1 MANAT
6 PGNNTNAT
14 PSNNTNATL
23 GRNTGVT
30 QTSEN
35 LNESTPMSQRDPIG
49 KFPKTEG
56 PKMGENGNYEQAEYP
71 LGKGISRR
79 DR

>member
-6 PGNNTNAT
+6 PGSNTN
-14 PSNNTNATL
+14 
-23 GRNTGVT
+23 VT

-35 LNESTPMSQRDPIG
+35 LNESTPMAQRDPIG
-49 KFPKTEG
+49 HCPKTEG
-56 PKMGENGNYEQAEYP
+56 PKVGKTGNYEQAEYP

>member
-6 PGNNTNAT
+6 PGNNTEL
-14 PSNNTNATL
+14 SN
-23 GRNTGVT
+23 VT

-35 LNESTPMSQRDPIG
+35 LNDSLPMQMRDPIG
-49 KFPKTEG
+49 NCPKTKG
-56 PKMGENGNYEQAEYP
+56 PKVNEKTGGYEQAEYP
-71 LGKGISRR
+71 IGKDISRR